1 MIKLN
6 TKNKILLITSFFSTI
21 LTLLVLEQYNG
32 NKILY
37 LVFTI
42 TSFFYLIYL
51 LRKNSIFFDNFIG
64 IFFWLGFWLNFSLK
78 TKLRNTFPEGIGDLK
93 YWFSDGVGNF
103 NFSSHAN
110 DKVLVICI
118 VVYFA
123 IIFSSFIRE
132 YLFIYKKNNFLDNDI
147 RFYKNYR
154 TKIISIFFF
163 ILLFFSLI
171 NFNFGIYQRGII
183 SDHNEIIKLIFTFT
197 LTIFL
202 PCVVCLILNYEYRTN
217 KSLKFSIFLSLAE
230 AFLNSTSILSRNFIF
245 NPFSQLI
252 GIIKLNSFLV
262 KFKEK
267 VFFIFFILMTLLFFL
282 TVIISSNFR
291 DEVFK
296 INILNIDKFKNNS
309 SLIIDNNSEKVD
321 NKIVKG
327 ILTVFIS
334 RLIGIEGIMAVS
346 SSNQL
351 GFKLL
356 RDAYGEKFK
365 KNEDSFY
372 NSFKKDFRVK
382 SSCSNLN
389 SKCNQDAINSITLMG
404 IAAFLFYSGSYT
416 FLFFTLI
423 IICLFCSMIEIVA
436 YNISKNLILCS
447 LISQV
452 LAYRL
457 WHFGYL
463 PSNSYKIILAI
474 LIMLLIILFY
484 KFAINKMYKKLK

>member
-6 TKNKILLITSFFSTI
+6 TKNKILLIILFFSTI
-21 LTLLVLEQYNG
+21 LTFLVLEQYNG

-37 LVFTI
+37 LLFTI
-42 TSFFYLIYL
+42 TSFFYLTYL

-78 TKLRNTFPEGIGDLK
+78 TELRNTFPEGIGDLK

-110 DKVLVICI
+110 DKVLIICI

-132 YLFIYKKNNFLDNDI
+132 YLFIYKKNNFLENDFH
-147 RFYKNYR
+147 FYKTYR
-154 TKIISIFFF
+154 IKIISIFFF

-171 NFNFGIYQRGII
+171 NFNFGIYQRGVI

-197 LTIFL
+197 LTIFF

-230 AFLNSTSILSRNFIF
+230 SFLNSTSILSRNFIF

-252 GIIKLNSFLV
+252 GIIKLNSFLM
-262 KFKEK
+262 KFRKK
-267 VFFIFFILMTLLFFL
+267 VFFVFFILITFFFFF

-291 DEVFK
+291 NEVFE
-296 INILNIDKFKNNS
+296 ISILNIDKFKNNS
-309 SLIIDNNSEKVD
+309 SLVIDNNSKKID

-327 ILTVFIS
+327 VLTVFIS

-356 RDAYGEKFK
+356 RDAFSEKFK

-423 IICLFCSMIEIVA
+423 IICLF
-436 YNISKNLILCS
+436 
-447 LISQV
+447 
-452 LAYRL
+452 
-457 WHFGYL
+457 
-463 PSNSYKIILAI
+463 
-474 LIMLLIILFY
+474 
-484 KFAINKMYKKLK
+484 